1 MTNTAIAYALA
12 LLCAAVVVWWLWVQD
27 RYTQY

>member
-12 LLCAAVVVWWLWVQD
+12 LLCAAVVAWWMWVQEKY
-27 RYTQY
+27 RNK